1 MEDIYNI
8 ILGSVIPALGG
19 YLWARY
25 KSYKEVK
32 AAEKQE
38 YELIKRGLQSLLRDR
53 MLQAYYQHKQM
64 GYASSDDK
72 GAFEAMHAAYAGLG
86 KNGVMDTVY
95 KEFMVLPNG
104 NGD

>member
-1 MEDIYNI
+1 MEDIYTI
-8 ILGSVIPALGG
+8 VLGSVIPAVGG

-25 KSYKEVK
+25 KNYREIK
-32 AAEKQE
+32 AAEKHE

-53 MLQAYYQHKQM
+53 MLQAYYQHKKM

-95 KEFMVLPNG
+95 KEFMVLPNE
-104 NGD
+104 ND

>member
-1 MEDIYNI
+1 
-8 ILGSVIPALGG
+8 
-19 YLWARY
+19 
-25 KSYKEVK
+25 
-32 AAEKQE
+32 
-38 YELIKRGLQSLLRDR
+38 
-53 MLQAYYQHKQM
+53 MLQAYYHHKQM

>member
-8 ILGSVIPALGG
+8 VLGSVIPALGG
-19 YLWARY
+19 YLWARF
-25 KSYKEVK
+25 KNYKETK

-53 MLQAYYQHKQM
+53 MLQAYYYHKKV

-95 KEFMVLPNG
+95 KEFMVLPNE
-104 NGD
+104 NT

>member
-8 ILGSVIPALGG
+8 FLGSVIPALGG

-53 MLQAYYQHKQM
+53 MLQAYYYHKKM
-64 GYASSDDK
+64 GCASSDDK

-86 KNGVMDTVY
+86 KNGVMDTIY
-95 KEFMVLPNG
+95 KEFMVLP
-104 NGD
+104 DEMV